1 MKQKFDLEQAIV
13 LGGSMAGL
21 VTARV
26 LSNHY
31 AKVTILERDPVN
43 DWPESRKGQPQTRHL
58 HGLLAGGLEV
68 FLTYFPDL
76 LESIAKKDV
85 FVGDMGEAMRWYTH
99 GGYRL
104 PVKLGLEGAMMS
116 RPFLE
121 HQVRRRVLA
130 LPNVKLLDNCAV
142 KQLLI
147 SPDQQRVQGVM
158 VEMRETGSRTTTLTA
173 DLVVDC
179 TGRGSRTPQW
189 LEELGYNAPP
199 ESEVKVNI
207 GYASR
212 VYRRDPADPRGQQW
226 TLFTPDAPHETRF
239 AGIFP
244 IEDGRWIISM
254 GGWGG
259 DHCPGDEAGFLAFAR
274 SLPAPDVYNIISKA
288 EPLSD
293 IISHKM
299 PSSLRRHY
307 EKLSRFPPGLLVL
320 GDAVSSFNP
329 TYGQGMTSAAMQ
341 ARELDRLLAK
351 RPSLANL
358 APAFFKRA
366 AKVVDIPWQMAVGE
380 DFRFATTTGPKSPGT
395 DFINRYVAKVNRASH
410 HDEVV
415 SAAFLQVMNLL
426 APPTSLFHP
435 RVLWRVLRSRN
446 TAAAEVQ
453 NYRADSAVSQT
464 GS

>member
-1 MKQKFDLEQAIV
+1 MKQKFDSEQAIV

-21 VTARV
+21 LTARV
-26 LSNHY
+26 LSNHF

-58 HGLLAGGLEV
+58 HGLLGGG
-68 FLTYFPDL
+68 FQIFNHYFPDL
-76 LESIAKKDV
+76 LETLAQSDI
-85 FVGDMGEAMRWYTH
+85 FFGDMGENMNWYTH
-99 GGYRL
+99 GGYRR
-104 PVKLGLEGAMMS
+104 PVRTGLHGATMS

-121 HQVRRRVLA
+121 HEVRRRVLA

-147 SPDQQRVQGVM
+147 SPDKQRVQGVR
-158 VEMRETGSRTTTLTA
+158 VEQRENGSEAVALTA

-179 TGRGSRTPQW
+179 TGRGSRTPHW
-189 LEELGYNAPP
+189 LEELGYDAPP
-199 ESEVKVNI
+199 ESEVKVDI

-212 VYRRDPADPRGQQW
+212 LYRRDSDDPHGQQW
-226 TLFTPDAPHETRF
+226 TLFTPDAPQETRF

-244 IEDGRWIISM
+244 IEDGRWIVSM

-293 IISHKM
+293 IIAHRM

-307 EKLSRFPPGLLVL
+307 EKLLRFPHGLLVL
-320 GDAVSSFNP
+320 GDAVASFNP

-341 ARELDRLLAK
+341 ARELDLLLAK

-358 APAFFKRA
+358 ASAFFKRA

-380 DFRFATTTGPKSPGT
+380 DFRFATTSGPKPPGT

-446 TAAAEVQ
+446 TAAEVQ
-453 NYRADSAVSQT
+453 NYRAGSAVSPT